1 MCARRACK
9 HDEEHTH
16 KYISLTG
23 TTYERM
29 VTNNPVFWRKK
40 NIISNDTRLSCVYV
54 QNTRDTNLELPSDT
68 QPCVYVI
75 ANSCC
80 FFKYTCTARQSS
92 VTYTVWCRTPYDA
105 VHRMMHDET
114 YDRSRSSTQFWQSR
128 STCEKMRFFGDY
140 KCKVYFNWLSHHNL
154 LWYYYCFG
162 HHTSVIIISSSFDGR
177 TDE

>member
-105 VHRMMHDET
+105 WWNLRSITLLHTILAKSKHMWENAVLWGLQMYRSILIGFHTIT
-114 YDRSRSSTQFWQSR
+114 YYDTITVLGITPAWS
-128 STCEKMRFFGDY
+128 
-140 KCKVYFNWLSHHNL
+140 
-154 LWYYYCFG
+154 
-162 HHTSVIIISSSFDGR
+162 
-177 TDE
+177 